1 MASEKTLTL
10 TWTKVEFQ
18 LIMRSLNRLMPR
30 APMKVSSDPA
40 VYSCPTCSTILQH
53 QNYCSAC
60 GQNIDWDSDVQWQTT
75 LANIFNDDVFA

>member
-60 GQNIDWDSDVQWQTT
+60 GQNIDWDSDVQWQVT